1 MERIYEFNATKIRN
15 ILYYD
20 WCRKIYL
27 CHVFKTQTKVSLE
40 IDFFILIKRKSRR
53 QNFNSTAPCQTVRAL
68 LRHTAYQCE
77 LNFRKDLNVVIQLI
91 WRMHI
96 ERTFLFSD

>member
-1 MERIYEFNATKIRN
+1 MERIYEFNASKIRN

-40 IDFFILIKRKSRR
+40 IDFFILIKRKSASL
-53 QNFNSTAPCQTVRAL
+53 NALFNLS
-68 LRHTAYQCE
+68 
-77 LNFRKDLNVVIQLI
+77 F
-91 WRMHI
+91 
-96 ERTFLFSD
+96 F